1 MTGSTTTGGAAQGER
16 SWEDGE
22 AAAAVTGPLKG
33 IRVVDLTSVVL
44 GPFATQTLGDM
55 GAEVIKIES
64 PEGDIM
70 RHAAPART
78 PGMGAVFL
86 NANRNKRSIVL
97 DLKHAAAREVVMR
110 LVEGADV
117 FMHAMRPAAIE
128 RLGFGEAE
136 VRAVKSDIVYCA
148 AWGFGIRGPYG
159 GRPAYDDV
167 IQGMSGL
174 ADLASVRSGG
184 PPEFAPSIIADK
196 VSGLTAVNAIMMALF
211 HRERTGEGQAIE
223 VPMFETMTAFNLV
236 EHLAG
241 HAFEPPEGPMG
252 YSRAVSKQ
260 RRPFRTADGY
270 MAVLPY
276 STRHWIGFFKAV
288 GRDDLTSDPRVTD
301 PATRIRDI
309 DWLYGLLA
317 EIMATKPTG
326 EWTEILEAADVPS
339 VPVMALEDLPEDRH
353 LAAIG
358 FFPTY
363 EHPSEGTIRTTD
375 VPVRFSRTPGQ
386 ATRRPAPGL
395 GADTRAILAIAGYS
409 DAEAEALIASGAAG
423 AP

>member
-1 MTGSTTTGGAAQGER
+1 MTSPNSPDVAECA
-16 SWEDGE
+16 DPP
-22 AAAAVTGPLKG
+22 TGPLRG
-33 IRVVDLTSVVL
+33 IRAIDLTSVVL

-55 GAEVIKIES
+55 GADVIKVES

-70 RHAAPART
+70 RHAEPARS

-97 DLKHAAAREVVMR
+97 DLKQAAAREVVLR
-110 LVEGADV
+110 LAASADV
-117 FMHAMRPAAIE
+117 FMHAMRPKAIE
-128 RLGFGEAE
+128 RLGLTDDA
-136 VRAVKSDIVYCA
+136 VRAVKTDIIYCA
-148 AWGFGIRGPYG
+148 AWGFGIRGPYA

-196 VSGLTAVNAIMMALF
+196 VTGLTAVNAITMALF
-211 HRERTGEGQAIE
+211 HRERTGEGQQIE

-241 HAFEPPEGPMG
+241 KAFDPPQGPMG

-260 RRPFRTADGY
+260 RRPFKTADGY
-270 MAVLPY
+270 MSVLPY

-288 GRDDLTSDPRVTD
+288 GRDDLLTDPRVTD
-301 PATRIRDI
+301 PAARIRDI
-309 DWLYGLLA
+309 DWLYSLVA
-317 EIMATKPTG
+317 EIMFSRTNA
-326 EWTEILEAADVPS
+326 EWLELLRAADVPS
-339 VPVMALEDLPEDRH
+339 VLVLPLNDLPDDPH
-353 LAAIG
+353 LDAIG

-375 VPVRFSRTPGQ
+375 VPVRFSATPGQ
-386 ATRRPAPGL
+386 PTRRPAPGL
-395 GADTRAILAIAGYS
+395 GANTREILSLAGYD
-409 DAEAEALIASGAAG
+409 DAEAEALIASGAAQ
-423 AP
+423 AL